1 MNREMRRK
9 INKRLKLKAEQ
20 IWALET
26 QINST
31 INEREKGALTQ
42 EINQIVKDCSYEDLL
57 LIDEFLISLHGTM
70 S

>member
-20 IWALET
+20 IWTLET

-42 EINQIVKDCSYEDLL
+42 EISQIVKDCSYEDLL

>member
-26 QINST
+26 QINNT
-31 INEREKGALTQ
+31 TNKREKDALTQ
-42 EINQIVKDCSYEDLL
+42 EINQIIKDCSYVDLL
-57 LIDEFLISLHGTM
+57 LIDEFLTSLHGMM

>member
-1 MNREMRRK
+1 MNREMQRK

-26 QINST
+26 QINNT
-31 INEREKGALTQ
+31 TNKREKDALTQ
-42 EINQIVKDCSYEDLL
+42 EINQIIKDCSYVDLL
-57 LIDEFLISLHGTM
+57 LIDEFLTSLHGMM